1 MEVVEDGNTGKRQ
14 SETPPPTYEE
24 ALYRSVIIHC
34 DLNSCKAYASTI
46 EIRPSMW
53 PNLGFTALYLL
64 YCIVLI
70 VL

>member
-46 EIRPSMW
+46 EIRPSML